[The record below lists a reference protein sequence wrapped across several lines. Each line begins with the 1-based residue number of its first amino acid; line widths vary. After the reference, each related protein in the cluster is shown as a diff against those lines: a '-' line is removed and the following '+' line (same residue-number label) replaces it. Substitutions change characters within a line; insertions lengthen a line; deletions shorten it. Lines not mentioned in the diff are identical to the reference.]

1 MPFLSISES
10 NESNLEQTIIYLKKS
25 GLLIPED
32 LYSMDISIQI
42 KEIPG
47 YFNPLCP
54 FVYDPPYYPDLE
66 ISKLFVEK
74 AHNYRS
80 LIKYYKYDYETVW
93 CGGLPY
99 FYKGKLCNSH
109 NNINTILFTTI
120 KRCYDYKKI
129 TRIVVTFNKIIEV

>member
-10 NESNLEQTIIYLKKS
+10 NESDIEQTIIYLKKS

-42 KEIPG
+42 REIPG
-47 YFNPLCP
+47 YFNHLCS
-54 FVYDPPYYPDLE
+54 FVYDFPYYPDLE
-66 ISKLFVEK
+66 ISKLFGKK

-80 LIKYYKYDYETVW
+80 LIKYHKYDYETVW
-93 CGGLPY
+93 CAGVPY
-99 FYKGKLCNSH
+99 FYKEKLYNSH
-109 NNINTILFTTI
+109 NNINSILSTTI